1 MLSLSRK
8 SSVVSILKVFLFVF
22 IVLNDISETGFV
34 ENKLQKVDFSPLET
48 KFIAVFHV
56 FRTPFTIG
64 FVTASTAHASHTQ
77 SATGAFHIYW
87 YRLKSFENKSAI
99 LFFVLKITDVRS
111 LGNPSKVFMIS
122 IPPCP
127 TV

>member
-1 MLSLSRK
+1 M
-8 SSVVSILKVFLFVF
+8 VHFFVF

-34 ENKLQKVDFSPLET
+34 ENKLHKVDFRALET
-48 KFIAVFHV
+48 KFTAVFHV
-56 FRTPFTIG
+56 FRTQFTIG

-77 SATGAFHIYW
+77 TATGAFHIYS

-99 LFFVLKITDVRS
+99 LFFVLKTTDVRS
-111 LGNPSKVFMIS
+111 LGNPSKVFIIS

-127 TV
+127 IV